1 MNKQKKGSIHKNF
14 LTSVKVTKLFI
25 ILVAVASVVICI
37 LGPRIV
43 RMVALESKE
52 GVFESPWL
60 TGFSRF
66 WVLIVLGYICA
77 IILFVMLYQLYILV
91 SRIDAGEVFSVQNVR
106 SLKIISDI
114 VLIACL
120 ITFIMGVTCGYFIL
134 FVCASTAFM
143 TAIIRVVMNAFS
155 KAVEMKDELDY
166 TV

>member
-1 MNKQKKGSIHKNF
+1 MNKQNKERWLS
-14 LTSVKVTKLFI
+14 SVKVTKIFI
-25 ILVAVASVVICI
+25 VLVAVVSVVMCFM
-37 LGPRIV
+37 GPKIV

-60 TGFSRF
+60 QGYPRF

-77 IILFVMLYQLYILV
+77 IILFVMLYQLYRLV
-91 SRIDAGEVFSVQNVR
+91 GRIDSGEVFSTRNVR

-114 VLIACL
+114 VLLACVV
-120 ITFIMGVTCGYFIL
+120 TFIMGVTCGFFIL